1 MNWRREKQWKRLKLV
16 LFEMINNGIMNN
28 ENTILNYQE
37 EDYLHLYNL
46 EKENFLKTSVNLLFE
61 IY

>member
-1 MNWRREKQWKRLKLV
+1 
-16 LFEMINNGIMNN
+16 MINNGIMNN

-37 EDYLHLYNL
+37 EEYLHLYNF